1 MFSTGSLS
9 LHIAS
14 SQLSRNLAFTDQENQ
29 KAIFLQTRESKKWRR
44 FGKKFQFYLFLER
57 DETEIVYGRF
67 YAQYEWEEGSL
78 IVLQIYLLYN
88 LSQGWAGMTFGSSGT
103 GTGMD
108 NSIPEVREREGNWK
122 NPFPQFGNGKGMKKN
137 HSQNSGMGREWK
149 NLFPKFGNG
158 KGMKKIHSHNSGM
171 GIRGYH
177 SQKYPGTGMK
187 KLNMTIKEK

>member
-1 MFSTGSLS
+1 MSTWSLATVVGLKKYS
-9 LHIAS
+9 PQFLQLS
-14 SQLSRNLAFTDQENQ
+14 LSRNAG
-29 KAIFLQTRESKKWRR
+29 KQTQAPFRWR
-44 FGKKFQFYLFLER
+44 FSNGLTLC
-57 DETEIVYGRF
+57 
-67 YAQYEWEEGSL
+67 GSRMGGWM
-78 IVLQIYLLYN
+78 N
-88 LSQGWAGMTFGSSGT
+88 QGWAGMTFGSSGT

-177 SQKYPGTGMK
+177 SQEFPGTGMK
-187 KLNMTIKEK
+187 KHNMTIKEKYLANMWREKEFWPKHS

>member
-1 MFSTGSLS
+1 M
-9 LHIAS
+9 IV
-14 SQLSRNLAFTDQENQ
+14 
-29 KAIFLQTRESKKWRR
+29 
-44 FGKKFQFYLFLER
+44 R
-57 DETEIVYGRF
+57 DGLR
-67 YAQYEWEEGSL
+67 
-78 IVLQIYLLYN
+78 
-88 LSQGWAGMTFGSSGT
+88 QGWAGMTFGSSGT

-177 SQKYPGTGMK
+177 SQEFPGTGTGMK
-187 KLNMTIKEK
+187 KHNMTIKEKYLANMWREKEFWPKHSQPHPPLFLIIPRLLVVVTATINEQKSKQNDLIHYN